1 MQQMSASR
9 TTTKCA
15 PKLKNSTLQPSGG
28 TTIRLR
34 FCSRRSRREH
44 FVFSN
49 TRSGPEPI
57 FHRPNR
63 NRFSMYS
70 ITSRISRRRRPT
82 SFQWTST
89 TIPSPEMLRDHARR
103 EEACATVVKLCQYGG
118 HWVQSRKRPSGK
130 RSWSWRP
137 YIRAPKP
144 QRHFPKRE
152 AERTFI
158 MLIRIAWQEAT
169 STEAPLTADPRR
181 PGPFARMV
189 KECLKLVGAAHADA
203 VGLINELNQVR
214 RAMRSRPEASP
225 VT

>member
-15 PKLKNSTLQPSGG
+15 PKLKSSTLQPSGG

-70 ITSRISRRRRPT
+70 ITSRVSRRRSWSSISPAAGGLPHSSGQAPPYHRPKCYE
-82 SFQWTST
+82 T
-89 TIPSPEMLRDHARR
+89 TRGARKRARR
-103 EEACATVVKLCQYGG
+103 LLSSADMAGVGFRAASALQANG
-118 HWVQSRKRPSGK
+118 HG
-130 RSWSWRP
+130 
-137 YIRAPKP
+137 
-144 QRHFPKRE
+144 
-152 AERTFI
+152 
-158 MLIRIAWQEAT
+158 
-169 STEAPLTADPRR
+169 
-181 PGPFARMV
+181 
-189 KECLKLVGAAHADA
+189 VGARIF
-203 VGLINELNQVR
+203 GR
-214 RAMRSRPEASP
+214 RSLDVTSP
-225 VT
+225 REKQSERLSCG

>member
-70 ITSRISRRRRPT
+70 ITSRVSRRRSWSSISPAAGGLPHSSGQAPPYHRPKCYE
-82 SFQWTST
+82 T
-89 TIPSPEMLRDHARR
+89 TRGARKRARR
-103 EEACATVVKLCQYGG
+103 LLSSANMAGIGCRAASALQANG
-118 HWVQSRKRPSGK
+118 HG
-130 RSWSWRP
+130 
-137 YIRAPKP
+137 
-144 QRHFPKRE
+144 
-152 AERTFI
+152 
-158 MLIRIAWQEAT
+158 
-169 STEAPLTADPRR
+169 
-181 PGPFARMV
+181 
-189 KECLKLVGAAHADA
+189 VGARIF
-203 VGLINELNQVR
+203 GR
-214 RAMRSRPEASP
+214 RSLDVTSP
-225 VT
+225 REKQSERLSCG